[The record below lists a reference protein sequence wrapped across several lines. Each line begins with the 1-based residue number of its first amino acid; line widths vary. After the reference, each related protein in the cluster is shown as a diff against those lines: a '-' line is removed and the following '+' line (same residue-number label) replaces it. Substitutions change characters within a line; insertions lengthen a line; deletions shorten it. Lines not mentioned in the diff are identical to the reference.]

1 MDHGQLT
8 DNNGRRAFFNNII
21 LIMTTNAGADSL
33 TKKSIGFSNS
43 VSTGDEMV
51 EIEEVLARIS

>member
-1 MDHGQLT
+1 M
-8 DNNGRRAFFNNII
+8 
-21 LIMTTNAGADSL
+21 TNAGAESL

-51 EIEEVLARIS
+51 EIKKQFSPGFVIDLTQSFLLKLFLRR